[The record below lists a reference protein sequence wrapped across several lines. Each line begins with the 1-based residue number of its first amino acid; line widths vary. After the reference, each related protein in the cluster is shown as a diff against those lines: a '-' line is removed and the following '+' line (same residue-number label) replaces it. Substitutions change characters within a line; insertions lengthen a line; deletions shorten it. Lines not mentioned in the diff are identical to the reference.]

1 MIIWVYLQRYWKISK
16 MTEWHIVGTFE
27 KFHPWSEDNKDYFED
42 EADLDKQNEIRIG
55 GTEPTVIS
63 LLFCMH

>member
-1 MIIWVYLQRYWKISK
+1 
-16 MTEWHIVGTFE
+16 MTEWHIVGIFE
-27 KFHPWSEDNKDYFED
+27 KFHPWSDDNDGYFED
-42 EADLDKQNEIRIG
+42 EESLDKQNEIRVG